1 MDANQNQVTGAGNLV
16 WEPENTTVAGSD
28 NNIQQESD
36 NFYCGAFCNPLA
48 PSTETQRIL
57 GTNDILDA
65 SGNFTLNNSN
75 RTITCQDASGNGFIQ
90 TSTDSNNLS
99 AFGGWNY
106 TEGGGRNVPLSGGT
120 YEVCDI
126 DLGASGKIAGGWT
139 HTSSIA
145 PVPGVGPIQFD
156 TITSFDTKT
165 MLVTSAC
172 TAPLDLAEGF
182 AVTNAYLAGGR
193 DVANITA
200 YLAANPLSNNC
211 LVSSWQYLAYLTCD
225 IDYECGQF
233 GKSVPVPAFAAGVL
247 GLGLFGITY
256 LTSRRR
262 SVR

>member
-1 MDANQNQVTGAGNLV
+1 MKKSTLAIAIAIAATAATSSAFAFDSAPIEYDGKAGQYRH
-16 WEPENTTVAGSD
+16 A
-28 NNIQQESD
+28 IQQESD

-165 MLVTSAC
+165 MLVTAAC

-182 AVTNAYLAGGR
+182 AAKREKRKPEFKGR
-193 DVANITA
+193 
-200 YLAANPLSNNC
+200 
-211 LVSSWQYLAYLTCD
+211 
-225 IDYECGQF
+225 
-233 GKSVPVPAFAAGVL
+233 
-247 GLGLFGITY
+247 
-256 LTSRRR
+256 
-262 SVR
+262 